1 MRKPGKK
8 APDFFVEGAIHPLQI
23 GETIAFHATK
33 TGIGAHDIFLG
44 QVRADAMQDDVVQ
57 AIEFSAY
64 RPMADELLTDIR
76 EEMIQEFG
84 LTCAHVLHS
93 LGHVKVGELCFM
105 VFVSAPHRAEAF
117 AACQKMT
124 NRIKAEVPIFG
135 KILGEQQ
142 TQWKENTP

>member
-1 MRKPGKK
+1 MKKQGKK
-8 APDFFVEGAIHPLQI
+8 APEFFVEGAIHPLQI
-23 GETIAFHATK
+23 GESIAFHSSK

-44 QVRADAMQDDVVQ
+44 QVRADALQDEVVT

-64 RPMADELLTDIR
+64 RPMAEEVLAAIR
-76 EEMIQEFG
+76 EETIDEFG

-93 LGHVKVGELCFM
+93 LGHVNVGELCFM

-117 AACQKMT
+117 AACQQLT

-135 KILGEQQ
+135 KILGKNH
-142 TQWKENTP
+142 TRWKENIP